1 MESALSG
8 TYALVALDKK
18 SHSFAA
24 LTGRFLIRQQLVLK
38 YRTPPLSTKYSIYIY
53 IYIVISIIIRAIY
66 KITEIVRVI

>member
-53 IYIVISIIIRAIY
+53 IYIYILLFPLLLEPFI
-66 KITEIVRVI
+66 K

>member
-53 IYIVISIIIRAIY
+53 IVISIIIRAIY

>member
-38 YRTPPLSTKYSIYIY
+38 YRTLPLSTKYSIYIY
-53 IYIVISIIIRAIY
+53 IYILLFPLLLEPFI
-66 KITEIVRVI
+66 K